1 MKACDL
7 NACDLGACAMKA
19 TKLAL
24 LALLALGGRA
34 IAGPA
39 EDALHAIDA
48 HRGKGY
54 SVVSVTPI
62 FSQLVSLG
70 TPRGFVAVF
79 EKPTAVSYIREA
91 VPQGETVDDWTQMI
105 TVSGYKDAATEPNL
119 TPKAF
124 LGTIA
129 AGFQQACPSSYGAKI
144 LSEAKISGFDAI
156 VAVLS
161 CGVSPTTAGKTSESA
176 LIAVIKG
183 QADVYT
189 IQWAEHGALSR
200 SPIQVDEA
208 KWQGRFNALAPI
220 KLCPIVAGETAPYPS
235 CVGGQKP
242 PV

>member
-1 MKACDL
+1 
-7 NACDLGACAMKA
+7 MKA
-19 TKLAL
+19 TNLAL
-24 LALLALGGRA
+24 LALLAVSGRA

-39 EDALHAIDA
+39 DDALHAIDPY
-48 HRGKGY
+48 RDKGY
-54 SVVSVTPI
+54 SVQSVTPI
-62 FSQLVSLG
+62 FSQLLSLG

-91 VPQGETVDDWTQMI
+91 VPQGETVDNWTQMI
-105 TVSGYKDAATEPNL
+105 TVSGYKDVATMPNL

-124 LGTIA
+124 LDTMA
-129 AGFQQACPSSYGAKI
+129 SSFQHACPSSYGAKI
-144 LSEAKISGFDAI
+144 MSEAKLSGFDAV

-208 KWQGRFNALAPI
+208 KWQGRLNALAPI
-220 KLCPIVAGETAPYPS
+220 KLCPIVVGEKAPYPS
-235 CVGGQKP
+235 CTGGQKSQL
-242 PV
+242 